1 MLSDDLQA
9 LKSLFVNLQGNVRLD
24 SIPHSSDVISTK
36 RPPRPGMDILFTK
49 TEYPAERGLLQHAR
63 KVHARCPTIPHFRVF
78 QLLDHVYTLIIE
90 LDPPI
95 IWARRLGTCFVHLYP
110 TPTSLTPSRPFAP
123 LQTLTRFIL
132 RFRNLEN
139 LCLE

>member
-1 MLSDDLQA
+1 MFASTLYLIHRTLYLRNGPLVLEWRFYLRRRNTQLDGAYSGTLGRFTPDA
-9 LKSLFVNLQGNVRLD
+9 LL
-24 SIPHSSDVISTK
+24 PH
-36 RPPRPGMDILFTK
+36 L
-49 TEYPAERGLLQHAR
+49 
-63 KVHARCPTIPHFRVF
+63 RVF
-78 QLLDHVYTLIIE
+78 QFLGHVYTLIIE
-90 LDPPI
+90 HDPPI

-123 LQTLTRFIL
+123 LQTFTRFIL